1 MKHNDWQSPIN
12 IISADADPI
21 STFPEFIVKKGG
33 CKDFKSMVNAH
44 TWQTEFCSAI
54 PPIPTT
60 APACQNLQAKWKGET
75 YTMGQLH
82 YHIAGENTLDGATY
96 DGELH

>member
-1 MKHNDWQSPIN
+1 MAKTCRVVALAALAFRGGDAQDWDYKSIDQWPEYHELCSGKKIDGMKHNDWQSPIN

-44 TWQTEFCSAI
+44 TWQTDFCSAI
-54 PPIPTT
+54 PP
-60 APACQNLQAKWKGET
+60 
-75 YTMGQLH
+75 
-82 YHIAGENTLDGATY
+82 
-96 DGELH
+96 